1 MTVRVAIYARVST
14 SKQETE
20 NQVAQL
26 REYAIRRGWTVTLE
40 FREKEP
46 GWEPDR
52 AKLALFLSYAHQRQF
67 DVGLVWALDRFSRQG
82 VGPTLELL
90 RRLHSYGV
98 PLVSFRE
105 EFLGQLDPHVG
116 ELVTAVLAWTA
127 KQEHI
132 RLSERTKAGLERAR
146 ANGKRI
152 GKPRVYI
159 FGPERLAR
167 ALAARERGVGWRTIV
182 KGFGMPETAH
192 TSLRRAC
199 QKGVPKPPTEPLA
212 GIGGVP

>member
-1 MTVRVAIYARVST
+1 MTTRVAIYARVST
-14 SKQETE
+14 SRQETE

-26 REYAIRRGWTVTLE
+26 REFSARRGWEVTHV

-52 AKLALFLSYAHQRQF
+52 QKLAQFLSYAHQRKF

-90 RRLHSYGV
+90 RRLQSCGI
-98 PLVSFRE
+98 PLVSYRE

-132 RLSERTKAGLERAR
+132 RLSERTKAGLQRAR
-146 ANGKRI
+146 ASGKTI
-152 GKPRVYI
+152 GKPRVYT
-159 FGPERLAR
+159 FDERRLAR
-167 ALAARERGVGWRTIV
+167 VDSLRRRGVGWRTILRHL
-182 KGFGMPETAH
+182 GLPDTAVS
-192 TSLRRAC
+192 SLRRAY
-199 QKGVPKPPTEPLA
+199 QKGHPVAPSTGAPAPAGEP
-212 GIGGVP
+212 